1 MLTVLS
7 SRVFKSLSSLQRLQL
22 DRNMFKSTASIAAS
36 LHPLLSLN
44 ILNLNYNKLSCI
56 HLEPAF
62 ATLANLNT
70 INLAGNLH
78 LSLQAES
85 FQVMRNHSLTHLNLG
100 SNNLINISQA
110 LKPFASIKQLGLSN
124 NRLTTEDLFAIF
136 NNTRGLG
143 ITNWTLTNN
152 ALTELTNV
160 TFSPL
165 LNEEV
170 IYLSLHNNNISKLTD
185 YLFAFLPTLRVL
197 SFGVNPV
204 ERLSSKVF
212 AGCGQLQELALNN
225 VSLHEIP
232 SELFEPLANLTK
244 LNLDSNFIG
253 IVRDKAFASL
263 PKLRILRMNGNRI
276 EMIRNN
282 AFYGLYHLEELNLGT
297 NNLRYIPSHALG
309 VLGMSLKNLDLSANR
324 RLQKIPPNSLSK
336 LHNLTDLRIQS
347 CQLKILQNNNFA
359 GLYNLQRLDL
369 SFNSIKTIDP
379 DAFYGLFSIKV
390 LSLNNNYL
398 GRDTRI
404 RPSPFRYLISLT
416 ELHAVNQMYTGIF
429 PDGYLDGLTSLR
441 LLSLIS
447 QRLISLE
454 SKTGKNSI
462 LKNLTHLRYLQ
473 LSRNT
478 ISHLTRDTFAGLTNL
493 RHLYLRSNSIRALPI
508 GVFRQQA
515 SLQYLDLSYNGIV
528 TLTSSVFS
536 PLKSLIAL
544 QFYSN
549 SLSCTC
555 AIEWFHDWVA
565 SSMNAT
571 TGVQG
576 AYFEAYK
583 NYTCASPKTLRNKP
597 LIDINFEKLGC
608 RSKLSVYMAIGS
620 SCTIL
625 ILMVT
630 ITLLA
635 YRYRWYG
642 RYAMFLLRAKFNK
655 YELIKEEEENPKT
668 YDAFLAHN
676 SNDSAWV
683 IHQLL
688 PQLERGDPPE
698 FRLCLGD
705 RDFQPGAPIVDNIA
719 ESIYESRKTIC
730 VITRDFLES
739 DWCRFE
745 MQMATYRLFE
755 EHVDCLIVVFL
766 EQIPAQRLAKYHSL
780 RRVMCRNTYLEW
792 PEEPEARD
800 LFWERLRVAL
810 RTHRPLDHDVN
821 A

>member
-1 MLTVLS
+1 MSASTRGGQWCSYKTPIFSCVKKGLRHVPLLIPRQTKELHLSINYISTLYNDSFGGMDELQFLDVSRNRIRDIEEATFWKLKSLQLLNLGANMLTVLS
-7 SRVFKSLSSLQRLQL
+7 PRVFRSLSSLQRLQL
-22 DRNMFKSTASIAAS
+22 DRNMFKSTASIAPS
-36 LHPLLSLN
+36 LHPLVSLN
-44 ILNLNYNKLSCI
+44 ILNLNYNKLSHI

-70 INLAGNLH
+70 LNLAGNLN

-100 SNNLINISQA
+100 SNHLINIPKQV
-110 LKPFASIKQLGLSN
+110 LRPFASIKQLGLSKN
-124 NRLTTEDLFAIF
+124 PLTTEDLFAIF

-232 SELFEPLANLTK
+232 SELFKPLANLTK

-297 NNLRYIPSHALG
+297 NNLRYTPSPALG

-347 CQLKILQNNNFA
+347 CQLKILQNNNFV

-369 SFNSIKTIDP
+369 SFNSIQTINP
-379 DAFYGLFSIKV
+379 DAFYGLPSIKV
-390 LSLNNNYL
+390 LKLNNNYL

-416 ELHAVNQMYTGIF
+416 ELHAVNQMYTSGIF

-462 LKNLTHLRYLQ
+462 LKNLTHL
-473 LSRNT
+473 
-478 ISHLTRDTFAGLTNL
+478 
-493 RHLYLRSNSIRALPI
+493 
-508 GVFRQQA
+508 
-515 SLQYLDLSYNGIV
+515 
-528 TLTSSVFS
+528 
-536 PLKSLIAL
+536 
-544 QFYSN
+544 
-549 SLSCTC
+549 
-555 AIEWFHDWVA
+555 
-565 SSMNAT
+565 
-571 TGVQG
+571 
-576 AYFEAYK
+576 
-583 NYTCASPKTLRNKP
+583 
-597 LIDINFEKLGC
+597 
-608 RSKLSVYMAIGS
+608 S
-620 SCTIL
+620 SCT
-625 ILMVT
+625 
-630 ITLLA
+630 
-635 YRYRWYG
+635 
-642 RYAMFLLRAKFNK
+642 
-655 YELIKEEEENPKT
+655 
-668 YDAFLAHN
+668 
-676 SNDSAWV
+676 
-683 IHQLL
+683 
-688 PQLERGDPPE
+688 
-698 FRLCLGD
+698 
-705 RDFQPGAPIVDNIA
+705 
-719 ESIYESRKTIC
+719 
-730 VITRDFLES
+730 
-739 DWCRFE
+739 
-745 MQMATYRLFE
+745 
-755 EHVDCLIVVFL
+755 
-766 EQIPAQRLAKYHSL
+766 
-780 RRVMCRNTYLEW
+780 
-792 PEEPEARD
+792 
-800 LFWERLRVAL
+800 
-810 RTHRPLDHDVN
+810 
-821 A
+821 